1 MRYSFLFCSV
11 VAGRMYKHLV
21 FSGGGTRVLFFV
33 PALVQL
39 EKNGLLNDI
48 KDYWGTSAGALLAA
62 YLALTHS
69 AAGLHAAIHDI
80 QYTKFRDIDPANI
93 FDMAQ
98 SWGMDDGHSLVH
110 EIERIFE
117 TCGVG
122 FGKKTMGDV
131 PNLHIIVSDLN
142 SHEILDVNSI
152 SYPDVRISEAIR
164 ASMGVPFM
172 YKPYKHVGSG
182 HYWIDGALKAN
193 FPWDLLPDDAARKA
207 ALGFTFD
214 KSWIHGPRTFTD
226 YMFSMIHF
234 DEPKKMSL
242 LKRTWPKNILW
253 FPPPK
258 WPAWFMTLNNS
269 DFQLID
275 SIGSNIFNEWFISR
289 QKDGSAHPLDKT
301 GTQPV
306 CEGLN
311 TRPLASPADCIT
323 ELSDNRLP
331 CPAPCQDS
339 FRPQLPSIRPSY
351 RRWSV

>member
-1 MRYSFLFCSV
+1 
-11 VAGRMYKHLV
+11 MYKHLV

-33 PALVQL
+33 PALVEL
-39 EKNGLLNDI
+39 EKKGLLDDI
-48 KDYWGTSAGALLAA
+48 KEYWGTSAGALLAA
-62 YLALTHS
+62 YLAITHS
-69 AAGLHAAIHDI
+69 AAGLHTAMRDI
-80 QYTKFRDIDPANI
+80 NYTKFRDINPANI
-93 FDMAQ
+93 FDMSQ
-98 SWGMDDGHSLVH
+98 TWGMDDGHSLVK

-117 TCGVG
+117 TYGVG

-131 PNLHIIVSDLN
+131 PGLHIIVSDLN
-142 SHEILDVNSI
+142 SHEVLDVNSTT
-152 SYPDVRISEAIR
+152 YPDVRISEAIR

-172 YKPYKHVGSG
+172 YKPYKHSSSG

-214 KSWIHGPRTFTD
+214 KSWIDGPRTFTD

-242 LKRTWPKNILW
+242 LKRHWPKNILW

-258 WPAWFMTLNNS
+258 WPAWFMTLNDS

-275 SIGSNIFNEWFISR
+275 SIGSNVLHEWFASR
-289 QKDGSAHPLDKT
+289 QKDGSAHLPSKI
-301 GTQPV
+301 GSPPV
-306 CEGLN
+306 CEDQN
-311 TRPLASPADCIT
+311 TRPQVCPADCIT
-323 ELSDNRLP
+323 ESLDSRLP
-331 CPAPCQDS
+331 CQAPSQDS
-339 FRPQLPSIRPSY
+339 SLPQLPSIRPSY

>member
-1 MRYSFLFCSV
+1 MT
-11 VAGRMYKHLV
+11 GRMYKHLV

-33 PALVQL
+33 PALVEL
-39 EKNGLLNDI
+39 EKKGLLDDI
-48 KDYWGTSAGALLAA
+48 KEYWGTSAGALLAA
-62 YLALTHS
+62 YLAITHS
-69 AAGLHAAIHDI
+69 AAGLYTAMRDIH
-80 QYTKFRDIDPANI
+80 YTKFRDINPANI
-93 FDMAQ
+93 FDMSQ
-98 SWGMDDGHSLVH
+98 TWGMDDGYSLVK

-117 TCGVG
+117 TYGVG

-131 PNLHIIVSDLN
+131 PGLHIIVSDLN
-142 SHEILDVNSI
+142 SHEVLDVNSTT
-152 SYPDVRISEAIR
+152 YPDVRISEAIR

-172 YKPYKHVGSG
+172 YKPYKHGGSG

-214 KSWIHGPRTFTD
+214 KSWIDGPRTFTD

-242 LKRTWPKNILW
+242 LKRDWPKNILW

-258 WPAWFMTLNNS
+258 WPAWFMTLNDS

-275 SIGSNIFNEWFISR
+275 SIGSNVLHEWLASR
-289 QKDGSAHPLDKT
+289 QKDGSMCLPNKT
-301 GTQPV
+301 ESPPV
-306 CEGLN
+306 CEDQN
-311 TRPLASPADCIT
+311 THPQVCPADCIA
-323 ELSDNRLP
+323 ESSDNRLP
-331 CPAPCQDS
+331 CPEPSQDS
-339 FRPQLPSIRPSY
+339 SLPQLPSIQPSY

>member
-1 MRYSFLFCSV
+1 
-11 VAGRMYKHLV
+11 MYKHLV

-33 PALVQL
+33 PALVEL
-39 EKNGLLNDI
+39 EKKGLLNDI
-48 KDYWGTSAGALLAA
+48 KEYWGTSAGALLAA
-62 YLALTHS
+62 YLAITHS
-69 AAGLHAAIHDI
+69 AAGLHTAMRDIH
-80 QYTKFRDIDPANI
+80 YTKFRDINPANI

-98 SWGMDDGHSLVH
+98 TWGMDDGHSLVK
-110 EIERIFE
+110 EIERIFDTYE
-117 TCGVG
+117 VG

-131 PNLHIIVSDLN
+131 PGLHIIVSDLN
-142 SHEILDVNSI
+142 SHEVLDVNSKT
-152 SYPDVRISEAIR
+152 YPEVRISEAIR

-172 YKPYKHVGSG
+172 YKPYKHAGTG

-193 FPWDLLPDDAARKA
+193 FPWDLLPDDAARKS

-214 KSWIHGPRTFTD
+214 KSWIDGPRTFTD

-242 LKRTWPKNILW
+242 LKRDWPKNILW

-258 WPAWFMTLNNS
+258 WPAWFMTLNDS

-275 SIGSNIFNEWFISR
+275 SIGSNVLHEWFGFR
-289 QKDGSAHPLDKT
+289 LKDGSVHLLDKT
-301 GTQPV
+301 ESQPAYEDQNTHPQV
-306 CEGLN
+306 C
-311 TRPLASPADCIT
+311 PVDCTT
-323 ELSDNRLP
+323 ESSDSRLP

-339 FRPQLPSIRPSY
+339 SQPQLPSIQPSY

>member
-1 MRYSFLFCSV
+1 M
-11 VAGRMYKHLV
+11 AGRMYKHLV

-33 PALVQL
+33 PALVEL
-39 EKNGLLNDI
+39 EKKGLLNDI

-69 AAGLHAAIHDI
+69 ATGLYTAIRDI
-80 QYTKFRDIDPANI
+80 NYTKFRDINPANI

-98 SWGMDDGHSLVH
+98 TWGMDDGHSLVK

-117 TCGVG
+117 LCGVG

-131 PNLHIIVSDLN
+131 PGLHIIVSDLN
-142 SHEILDVNSI
+142 SHEVLDLNSAT
-152 SYPDVRISEAIR
+152 YPDVRISEAIR

-172 YKPYKHVGSG
+172 YKPYKHSTSG
-182 HYWIDGALKAN
+182 HYWVNGALKAN
-193 FPWDLLPDDAARKA
+193 FPWDLLPDDTARKT

-214 KSWIHGPRTFTD
+214 KSWIDGPRTFTD

-242 LKRTWPKNILW
+242 LKRHWPKNILW

-258 WPAWFMTLNNS
+258 WPAWFMTLNDN
-269 DFQLID
+269 DFKLID
-275 SIGSNIFNEWFISR
+275 TIGSNVVHEWFMSR
-289 QKDGSAHPLDKT
+289 QKDDSTRPPNKT
-301 GTQPV
+301 ETQPV
-306 CEGLN
+306 CEDQN
-311 TRPLASPADCIT
+311 THPQVYPADCTT
-323 ELSDNRLP
+323 ELSDSRLP
-331 CPAPCQDS
+331 CQAPFQDS
-339 FRPQLPSIRPSY
+339 FQPQLPSIRPSY